1 MQQNFKGANFNIYFV
16 HRAGYEVVNLV
27 ANKEKVQLIL
37 FQHCI
42 ASYRKNRVSISSPS
56 HCLVQPE
63 SNKSHIRS
71 YSLFTNTHIAPN
83 CSYKQK
89 DDISVERH

>member
-16 HRAGYEVVNLV
+16 HRAGYEVVNLA

-42 ASYRKNRVSISSPS
+42 ASYRKNRASISSPS
-56 HCLVQPE
+56 HCL
-63 SNKSHIRS
+63 SNQNQTSHTYARIR
-71 YSLFTNTHIAPN
+71 YLQIQILHQIVRINKKMT
-83 CSYKQK
+83 
-89 DDISVERH
+89 SV